1 MTKEQLE
8 RLSDPFFTTRTTRK
22 VGLGVPFLRMLAEQ
36 TGGYVEI
43 KSRSEKEYV
52 DHGTELTAVFREDS
66 IDFIPLGDI
75 VSTVVTLIQGSPDVD
90 FLFTHTAP
98 GVNVRLDTSEI
109 REVLGED
116 VPLSVS
122 EVLAWIRESLEEQ
135 YGQK

>member
-1 MTKEQLE
+1 M
-8 RLSDPFFTTRTTRK
+8 
-22 VGLGVPFLRMLAEQ
+22 
-36 TGGYVEI
+36 
-43 KSRSEKEYV
+43 
-52 DHGTELTAVFREDS
+52 
-66 IDFIPLGDI
+66 
-75 VSTVVTLIQGSPDVD
+75 D

-116 VPLSVS
+116 VPLSVP